1 MKFPRIATHLA
12 SLPAFSLTFSLP
24 FSLAFSLGIS
34 LTLPGPAV
42 AQPTMPVTAPN
53 AEGARTVALLQQL
66 IRFDTSNPT
75 GDTAALAA
83 FLRTQFEPLGVQT
96 DVIVAPNGKA
106 VHFIARLKGDGSKKP
121 VLLAAHADVVPVERD
136 KWSVEPF
143 AGIEKDG
150 FVYGRGAMDFK
161 GGMAVFARAVMR
173 LAEQKVP
180 LARDV
185 IFLAEADE
193 EEGQYNTSWLA
204 KDHWDKMDA
213 EFALNEG
220 GYILQGADGAVRQ
233 VNVTTVE
240 KTSVVLRLRTNGP
253 VGHASRPLPSNETA
267 NGKLIAALEKLS
279 VHEPGIRLIPQTRG
293 YLEALARQ
301 NPGPTA
307 NAVRKIF
314 AVADGRTQALGER
327 ELMAAQPA
335 NAPLLRALMHNTMAI
350 TMIKSGQAANVI
362 PGQAEA
368 IINARLLPGAT
379 TDQLID
385 EVRRVVGDDAV
396 NVDFATPVSQEATRK
411 YYQAKSNIP
420 ESSTDT
426 ELYRALRTQAA
437 AVWPQAQVVPVLF
450 EAGTDAVA
458 WRERGVPVY
467 GIYPYPLDADILKG
481 MHGHDERIAVRS
493 LYEGTDWV
501 YRVLLDVAK
510 K

>member
-1 MKFPRIATHLA
+1 MKFPRIAIHLA
-12 SLPAFSLTFSLP
+12 LSFA
-24 FSLAFSLGIS
+24 LA
-34 LTLPGPAV
+34 GPAL
-42 AQPTMPVTAPN
+42 AQSPTSDASTDI
-53 AEGARTVALLQQL
+53 EGAKTVALLKQL
-66 IRFDTSNPT
+66 IRFDTSNPS
-75 GDTAALAA
+75 GDTAALAT
-83 FLRTQFEPLGVQT
+83 FLRTQFEPLGVQI
-96 DVIVAPNGKA
+96 DLIPAPNGKA

-121 VLLAAHADVVPVERD
+121 VLVAAHADVVPVERD

-193 EEGQYNTSWLA
+193 EEGQYNTTWLA
-204 KDHWDKMDA
+204 KQHWDEMDA

-220 GYILQGADGAVRQ
+220 GYILQDTSGVVRQ

-240 KTSVVLRLRTNGP
+240 KMSVVLRLRTNGQ

-267 NGKLIAALEKLS
+267 NGKLIAALERLS
-279 VHEPGIRLIPQTRG
+279 VFEPGIRLIPQTRG

-307 NAVRKIF
+307 GGIQKIL
-314 AVADGRTQALGER
+314 AGGDARTQAQGER
-327 ELMAAQPA
+327 ELMKAQAP
-335 NAPLLRALMHNTMAI
+335 NAPLLPALMHNTMAI

-379 TDQLID
+379 TDQLIE
-385 EVRRVVGDDAV
+385 EVKRMVNDDSV
-396 NVDFATPVSQEATRK
+396 SVDFATPVSQEATRN
-411 YYQAKSNIP
+411 YYRAKSNIP
-420 ESSTDT
+420 ESSTAT
-426 ELYRALRTQAA
+426 ELYQAIRKNAAL
-437 AVWPQAQVVPVLF
+437 VWPQAQTVPVLF

-481 MHGHDERIAVRS
+481 MHGHNERIAVRS

>member
-1 MKFPRIATHLA
+1 MRLPRFTRHHAAPLVL
-12 SLPAFSLTFSLP
+12 SFVL
-24 FSLAFSLGIS
+24 SLALA
-34 LTLPGPAV
+34 GPAG
-42 AQPTMPVTAPN
+42 AQTVSPDPSADV
-53 AEGARTVALLQQL
+53 EGAKTVALLKQL
-66 IRFDTSNPT
+66 IRFDTSNPS
-75 GDTAALAA
+75 GDTAALAV
-83 FLRTQFEPLGVQT
+83 FLRTQFEPLGVQI
-96 DVIVAPNGKA
+96 DVIPAPNGKA

-121 VLLAAHADVVPVERD
+121 VLVAAHADVVPVERD
-136 KWSVEPF
+136 KWSVPPF
-143 AGIEKDG
+143 EGIEKDG

-193 EEGQYNTSWLA
+193 EQGQYNTTWLA
-204 KDHWDKMDA
+204 KDHWDRMDA

-220 GYILQGADGAVRQ
+220 GYILQDAAGVVRQ

-240 KTSVVLRLRTNGP
+240 KMSVVLRLRTNGP

-279 VHEPGIRLIPQTRG
+279 VYEPGVQLIPQTRA
-293 YLEALARQ
+293 YLAALAKQ
-301 NPGPTA
+301 SPGPVA
-307 NAVRKIF
+307 RGIDKIL
-314 AVADGRTQALGER
+314 AGADARTQAEGER
-327 ELMAAQPA
+327 ELLKAKAAD
-335 NAPLLRALMHNTMAI
+335 APLLRALMHNTLAI
-350 TMIKSGQAANVI
+350 TMFKSGQAANVI
-362 PGQAEA
+362 PGEAEA

-385 EVRRVVGDDAV
+385 EVKRVVHDDSV
-396 NVDFATPVSQEATRK
+396 IVDFATPASQEATRN
-411 YYQAKSNIP
+411 YYLAKSKTP
-420 ESSTDT
+420 ESSTST
-426 ELYRALRTQAA
+426 ELYQSLQKNAALI
-437 AVWPQAQVVPVLF
+437 WPQAQTVPVLF

-501 YRVLLDVAK
+501 YRILLDVAK

>member
-1 MKFPRIATHLA
+1 MHLA
-12 SLPAFSLTFSLP
+12 L
-24 FSLAFSLGIS
+24 SLALA
-34 LTLPGPAV
+34 GPAA
-42 AQPTMPVTAPN
+42 AQTTPPDTSAEI
-53 AEGARTVALLQQL
+53 EGARTVALLKQL
-66 IRFDTSNPT
+66 IRFDTSNPS

-83 FLRTQFEPLGVQT
+83 FLRTQFEPLGVQI
-96 DVIVAPNGKA
+96 DVVAAPNGKA
-106 VHFIARLKGDGSKKP
+106 VHFIARLKGDGSRKP

-143 AGIEKDG
+143 AGIERDG

-193 EEGQYNTSWLA
+193 EQGQYNTTWLA
-204 KDHWDKMDA
+204 KAHWDKMYA

-220 GYILQGADGAVRQ
+220 GYIRQDASGIVRQ

-240 KTSVVLRLRTNGP
+240 KMSVVLRLRANGP

-279 VHEPGIRLIPQTRG
+279 VYEPGVQLVPQTRD
-293 YLEALARQ
+293 YLAALGRQ

-307 NAVRKIF
+307 RSVRKILTGSN
-314 AVADGRTQALGER
+314 ARTQAQGER
-327 ELMAAQPA
+327 ELLQAQAPD
-335 NAPLLRALMHNTMAI
+335 APLLRALMHNTLAI
-350 TMIKSGQAANVI
+350 TMVKSGQAANVI
-362 PGQAEA
+362 PGEAEA
-368 IINARLLPGAT
+368 IVNARLLPGAT
-379 TDQLID
+379 TDQLIE
-385 EVRRVVGDDAV
+385 EVRRVVRDDAV
-396 NVDFATPVSQEATRK
+396 SVEFATPVSQDATRS
-411 YYQAKSNIP
+411 YYLAKSKIA
-420 ESSTDT
+420 ESSTST
-426 ELYRALRTQAA
+426 ELYRALQRNAA
-437 AVWPQAQVVPVLF
+437 LIWPQARTVPVLF